1 MCRYRSYSVILQY
14 TGWHKRQHRST
25 AFAERGRVLPST
37 SQKGYPKGSKYLPQA
52 SPRSQ
57 KEFQMPSVRPTSLEQ
72 DQGPRKIKFPRVA
85 LPSKSPKES
94 QRASRQH
101 PGHLRV
107 ANSIGRLER
116 SLKRPNFVRITQNSG
131 QCSES
136 RWKFRNK
143 SKGVVAFPC
152 SKSKK
157 NLQKRPKMAQN
168 SRRSYPQQ

>member
-1 MCRYRSYSVILQY
+1 MAYIY
-14 TGWHKRQHRST
+14 TRI
-25 AFAERGRVLPST
+25 FARATR
-37 SQKGYPKGSKYLPQA
+37 
-52 SPRSQ
+52 
-57 KEFQMPSVRPTSLEQ
+57 
-72 DQGPRKIKFPRVA
+72 A
-85 LPSKSPKES
+85 LDPLL
-94 QRASRQH
+94 RQH

-136 RWKFRNK
+136 RWKLRNK

-157 NLQKRPKMAQN
+157 NLQKRPKIAQN